1 MIDDLERRK
10 VKNEISPV
18 LSGAAMPEML
28 GGGNVSA
35 QSLREPALE
44 MASHSA
50 FEMLT

>member
-1 MIDDLERRK
+1 M
-10 VKNEISPV
+10 KNEISPV